1 MRTVRLGAVAIAAA
15 IAAAATM
22 TVGAPPA
29 SASYLYPQAVSNG
42 TGNPNGCWD
51 WWGYTGA
58 GYAQRGAPQMATI
71 MAMVHAIGG

>member
-51 WWGYTGA
+51 WWGYTGKN
-58 GYAQRGAPQMATI
+58 YAYKSSPQMKAI
-71 MAMVHAIGG
+71 KAMVNRLAQ